1 MENTMLRTTTVALVL
16 GAGLVAGTAMAQ
28 ADPDNAIKYRQQ
40 IYQTL
45 GANITGIVMNLKGE
59 VSFPDNVPA
68 HAQALAAAAPLALG
82 AMEQNTA
89 GEGSAQTQAK
99 AEIWD
104 EWDDFVGLHEDM
116 EAAAV
121 ALAEVAGSGDMRAVG
136 QQVQAL
142 GATCKACHDKY
153 RD

>member
-1 MENTMLRTTTVALVL
+1 MLRMTTIALVL
-16 GAGLVAGTAMAQ
+16 GAGLLAGTAMAQ

-40 IYQTL
+40 IYKTL

-59 VSFPDNVPA
+59 VALPDNVPA

-82 AMEQNTA
+82 AMAQNTA

-99 AEIWD
+99 AGIWD
-104 EWDDFVGLHEDM
+104 DWDDFESLHGAM
-116 EAAAV
+116 EEAALELAAV
-121 ALAEVAGSGDMRAVG
+121 AESGDMRAIG
-136 QQVQAL
+136 QQVQML
-142 GATCKACHDKY
+142 GGTCKDCHDKY